1 MPISIL
7 AFYTRDPDLSPEEF
21 QTYMEGTH
29 MPLVKEIFG
38 DQAPLSCTLRFPVR
52 VKSGAGDR
60 LGAPTSTQK
69 RADPDAPVVLVGE
82 PSDLEWDA
90 MSEFTF
96 RDELHVQQCLSI
108 LNSPDGQR
116 LTDDEE
122 KFTVP
127 EKLRVVLMGNMG
139 PAMQI

>member
-1 MPISIL
+1 MPISFL
-7 AFYTRDPDLSPEEF
+7 AFYTRDPTLTPEQF
-21 QTYMEGTH
+21 QSYMDNNH
-29 MPLVKEIFG
+29 MPLIREVFG
-38 DQAPLSCTLRFPVR
+38 DQAPVSCTLRYPVR

-69 RADPDAPVVLVGE
+69 KANPDAPVVLIGE

-90 MSEFTF
+90 MSELMF
-96 RDELHVQQCLSI
+96 RDELHVQQCLAI

-116 LTDDEE
+116 LKEDEE
-122 KFTVP
+122 RFTVP

-139 PAMQI
+139 NATQL

>member
-7 AFYTRDPDLSPEEF
+7 AFYTRDPDTTPEEF
-21 QTYMEGTH
+21 QSYMDNNH
-29 MPLVKEIFG
+29 MPLIKEVFG
-38 DQAPLSCTLRFPVR
+38 EQAPLSCTVRYVVR

-90 MSEFTF
+90 MSELLF
-96 RDELHVQQCLSI
+96 RDELHVQQCLAM
-108 LNSPDGQR
+108 LDSPDGQR
-116 LTDDEE
+116 LKEDEE

-127 EKLRVVLMGNMG
+127 EKLRVVLMDNKGTTM
-139 PAMQI
+139 